1 MNNLVTIR
9 TYAEMKGV
17 TAVCVYKWE
26 KQGKITTTEID
37 GVKFVELSAEEMQQR
52 ESLFSKHPTKGLH
65 RIGDVMNAVLNGKV
79 EE

>member
-1 MNNLVTIR
+1 MKNLVTVR
-9 TYAEMKGV
+9 TYADMKGV
-17 TAVCVYKWE
+17 TTMCVYKWE
-26 KQGKITTTEID
+26 KQGKISITEID

-65 RIGDVMNAVLNGKV
+65 RIGDVMSAMFNGKV